1 VSVFRLLATV
11 VGALDRAEV
20 PHMLTGAHASTFH
33 GEPRATNDADL
44 VIDPDLAGFRLA
56 MGRLREA
63 GLYCGDEE
71 AALEH
76 RSMCNVIDPA
86 TGAKVDLIVRKDR
99 PFSVSEMARRIP
111 VVVDDVALW
120 IATAEDL
127 ILAKLEWAR
136 LGGSERQRRDI
147 AGVVDVS
154 GHELDLAYLRRWAT
168 ELGLDDDLRE
178 VLATRPGDGETA

>member
-1 VSVFRLLATV
+1 MSAFRLLATV
-11 VGALDRAEV
+11 VDALDQAGI
-20 PHMLTGAHASTFH
+20 PHMLTGSHASTFH
-33 GEPRATNDADL
+33 GEPRATNDVDL
-44 VIDPDLAGFRLA
+44 VIDPDLAAFRLA
-56 MGRLREA
+56 VGRLREA
-63 GLYCGDEE
+63 GLYCGDEI

-120 IATAEDL
+120 VATAEDL
-127 ILAKLEWAR
+127 ILAKLEWSR

-147 AGVVDVS
+147 AGVLAVS
-154 GHELDLAYLRRWAT
+154 GDELDLVYLRRWAT

-178 VLATRPGDGETA
+178 VLAARPGDSPTA